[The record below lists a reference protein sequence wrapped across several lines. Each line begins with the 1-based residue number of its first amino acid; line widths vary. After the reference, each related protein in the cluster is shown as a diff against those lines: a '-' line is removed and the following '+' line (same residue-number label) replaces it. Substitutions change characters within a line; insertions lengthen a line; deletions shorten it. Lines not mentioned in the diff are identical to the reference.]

1 MPQTTFTVDLTGT
14 QETPPNASA
23 ASGAGVVVWDSDT
36 STAAYEFIVSGLDFG
51 PALGLA
57 PMTAI
62 TDDDV
67 TAMHFHNGDR
77 GVAAPVVFGQ
87 FNPAQDTDLQ
97 VLMNDDGSWTIS
109 GVWDVTDASN
119 VPITDFCLRA
129 ELDAG
134 RLGRAVVLERSYHA
148 IPGRRDPRAAG
159 RAGGTD
165 AGCAANDGPNL
176 AIGLTP

>member
-23 ASGAGVVVWDSDT
+23 ASGSGVVVWDSDT

-87 FNPAQDTDLQ
+87 FNPAQDPDLQ
-97 VLMNDDGSWTIS
+97 VLMNDDGSWDIS
-109 GVWDVTDASN
+109 GVWDITDPAT
-119 VPITDFCLRA
+119 VPITDFAVL
-129 ELDAG
+129 LDSASPGLDVPLYWNAHTTAFPAG
-134 RLGRAVVLERSYHA
+134 EIRGQLVAQ
-148 IPGRRDPRAAG
+148 AAPMP
-159 RAGGTD
+159 D
-165 AGCAANDGPNL
+165 AHQ
-176 AIGLTP
+176 